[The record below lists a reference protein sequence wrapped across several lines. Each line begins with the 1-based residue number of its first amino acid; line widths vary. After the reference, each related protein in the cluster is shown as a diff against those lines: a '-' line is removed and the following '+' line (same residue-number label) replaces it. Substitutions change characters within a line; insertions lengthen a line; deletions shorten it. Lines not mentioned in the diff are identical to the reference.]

1 MQNNDFFK
9 MFDEDGDGLISFSE
23 YLMIVTFLAIPL
35 EDVETIFSMFD
46 EDNNGDIS
54 LEEFRRVTGA
64 LRQRLRR
71 VSHLQRTGLQTSAAG
86 CALPSLSSA

>member
-1 MQNNDFFK
+1 MWAFIMSTQSA
-9 MFDEDGDGLISFSE
+9 DEDMS
-23 YLMIVTFLAIPL
+23 VRCHQ
-35 EDVETIFSMFD
+35 DVDNIFAMFD

-71 VSHLQRTGLQTSAAG
+71 VSHLQRTGLQTNA
-86 CALPSLSSA
+86 P